1 MDDMRAPGV
10 EIQSLLAY
18 GCRGQH
24 MRPKWRVE
32 ASANLIGPNWSGLRD
47 AALHFDGR
55 LSLGIPERYGDMAAH
70 RYLVRLTADPMKA
83 EAAGPQSE

>member
-1 MDDMRAPGV
+1 MNHMRTPRV
-10 EIQSLLAY
+10 EIQSLLADR
-18 GCRGQH
+18 CRGQH
-24 MRPKWRVE
+24 MRPKGRIE
-32 ASANLIGPNWSGLRD
+32 ASADFVGPNWSGLRD

-70 RYLVRLTADPMKA
+70 RYFVRLTADPMKA